1 MQVVLVFGLC
11 GPDFRGTFPLF
22 SSRVHVHCN
31 SRFRLCSL
39 LWQSLE
45 RNKGFWGEGGCTR
58 VISWFW
64 AQGSLL
70 VGLEEPFGG
79 AED

>member
-11 GPDFRGTFPLF
+11 GPDFRGALPLF
-22 SSRVHVHCN
+22 SSQVHVHCN

-39 LWQSLE
+39 LWHSME
-45 RNKGFWGEGGCTR
+45 KNKVLGGCTR
-58 VISWFW
+58 AISWFW